1 MFALFLL
8 LSAGV
13 LEPVKSEPAHEAA
26 SEWSY
31 RYGERSPRKMDINAR
46 IDEAARGGGGR
57 VVIPA
62 GLWLCDPLVL
72 KSNVELHFESGAEL
86 VFTDDLEKYLPAV
99 RTSYEGVEC
108 YNYRPLIYACG
119 ETNVAI
125 TGRGMMRPMM
135 GRWETWRWNV
145 SSTKEAKRIL
155 NEEWGA
161 KDVPVERRNLTKLP
175 DAKTRPQFIGLNACT
190 GVRLEG
196 FAIRDSPFWCVHL
209 LHCADVDVRGLSIRA
224 FLNNSD
230 GIDVECSRNVLI
242 EDCSFDQGDDV
253 IVLKAGKDR
262 DGRRRATPTENVTIR
277 HCRAGSGHGFLVV
290 GSECSGGIRNVTME
304 DCVVDGTLDTLFK
317 VKTSSKRG
325 GFVHDVVMR
334 RVTAKTIISA
344 VVDLNAAYALNSSAD
359 GADEVLTDI
368 EGLTVEDVSVGSA
381 GARHC
386 IRGDVRRPMRQ
397 VVIRNLVIAACGER
411 GICKHADVRDLETG
425 DCGAR
430 SGPRG
435 CP

>member
-1 MFALFLL
+1 MT
-8 LSAGV
+8 V
-13 LEPVKSEPAHEAA
+13 AA
-26 SEWSY
+26 VSIGAVAREWSY
-31 RYGERSPRKMDINAR
+31 TYGSEASQEIDLNAR
-46 IDEAARGGGGR
+46 IEAVSRNGGGR
-57 VVIPA
+57 VVVPP
-62 GLWLCDPLVL
+62 GRWVSDPVIL
-72 KSNVELHFESGAEL
+72 KSNVELHLESGSEL

-99 RTSYEGVEC
+99 RTSYKGVEC
-108 YNYRPLIYACG
+108 YNYRPLIY
-119 ETNVAI
+119 
-125 TGRGMMRPMM
+125 
-135 GRWETWRWNV
+135 
-145 SSTKEAKRIL
+145 
-155 NEEWGA
+155 
-161 KDVPVERRNLTKLP
+161 
-175 DAKTRPQFIGLNACT
+175 ACT

-359 GADEVLTDI
+359 GADEVLTGI
-368 EGLTVEDVSVGSA
+368 EGLTVEDVSVASA